1 MWKVYRWNGR
11 YILGDLISKHSSE
24 SAALKKAKKEVGHKK
39 IEREEISLQSKID
52 MVHDHEYDP
61 DCEFCCNNEFVKQ
74 AEDAKIF
81 RAKSRHQLT
90 VYASID
96 MATVL

>member
-39 IEREEISLQSKID
+39 IQREESKEEIIIWLD
-52 MVHDHEYDP
+52 SEDGTPMGAI
-61 DCEFCCNNEFVKQ
+61 VK
-74 AEDAKIF
+74 KK
-81 RAKSRHQLT
+81 RSKNVT
-90 VYASID
+90 K
-96 MATVL
+96 T

>member
-39 IEREEISLQSKID
+39 IDREESKEEIIIWLD
-52 MVHDHEYDP
+52 SEDGTPMGAI
-61 DCEFCCNNEFVKQ
+61 VK
-74 AEDAKIF
+74 K
-81 RAKSRHQLT
+81 KGKT
-90 VYASID
+90 KK
-96 MATVL
+96 